1 VRENEAKALIVGLG
15 NPGQD
20 YARTR
25 HNIGF
30 MVVDELARRAGVAL
44 RCGSGLYR
52 AGEAR
57 LGDVYAIL
65 AEPLTFMNES
75 GAAVCQLLRQYGISA
90 AQLLVVHDDVDLPFG
105 RLRLRPGGSAAGH
118 RGLLSIIA
126 ALGTDRFAR
135 LRVGIGRPQEGSVRD
150 YVLSPFTSEE
160 GQVLPLL
167 LDRACGAVMT
177 FLREGVEKAMTI
189 CNSAKAQL

>member
-1 VRENEAKALIVGLG
+1 MRENEAKALIVGLG

-30 MVVDELARRAGVAL
+30 MVVDELARRADVAL
-44 RCGSGLYR
+44 RCGGLYR

-57 LGDVYAIL
+57 LGDAYAIL

-75 GAAVCQLLRQYGISA
+75 GIAVCRLLQEHGLPA

-118 RGLLSIIA
+118 RGVLSIIA

-135 LRVGIGRPQEGSVRD
+135 LRVGIGRPQRGSVRD

-160 GQVLPLL
+160 EQVLPLL
-167 LDRACGAVMT
+167 VDRACDAVMT
-177 FLREGVEKAMTI
+177 FLHEGIEKAMSVY
-189 CNSAKAQL
+189 NSAKNQL